1 MFIKALLALGVACA
15 SVSAQDGEWP
25 FDVTTLTAP
34 DGSVTAKFVSLGATL
49 TELWVKDRDGNPR
62 DVVLGYDDNSKLL
75 TDPNHPSF
83 NPIIGRLVLNGTA
96 QLCQPYACILNGW
109 RHQLTPDSGI
119 KNGTFSIP
127 ITKDAQPDGPNV
139 YHIPTNG
146 PFTSLP
152 NALHGG
158 KLGWDRRNWTII
170 DKSPTHVS
178 YLHFDPADEGFP
190 GNVTTI
196 ATHTVRKGGIL
207 ESKLWANATEKT
219 PIMTTQHVYWNLD
232 AFQDNSS
239 DILSHHL
246 QVAADKVIEVDSNQV
261 PTGGFI
267 NVTGTPLDFTQE
279 QPINV
284 KWNDTFDLCGPGCQG
299 YDNCWIFTNA
309 TDRGARTSLWSD
321 ASGIRVDISSNQPAT
336 QVYTSYSLNIPRK
349 AVHGGPDVN
358 YTKWSAVAIEQQGY
372 MDAINTP
379 EWNIDQI
386 HEPGKDFFWKVKY
399 EFSTV

>member
-49 TELWVKDRDGNPR
+49 TELWVKGRDGNPR

-83 NPIIGRLVLNGTA
+83 NPIIGR
-96 QLCQPYACILNGW
+96 YAN
-109 RHQLTPDSGI
+109 RTRI

-139 YHIPTNG
+139 YHIPTNDL
-146 PFTSLP
+146 PDFPQP

-279 QPINV
+279 QTINV

-386 HEPGKDFFWKVKY
+386 HEPGKDFFWEVKY

>member
-1 MFIKALLALGVACA
+1 MFIKALLALGVVCA
-15 SVSAQDGEWP
+15 SVSAQDEKWP

-83 NPIIGRLVLNGTA
+83 NPIIGR
-96 QLCQPYACILNGW
+96 YAN
-109 RHQLTPDSGI
+109 RI

-146 PFTSLP
+146 QP

-158 KLGWDRRNWTII
+158 KLGWDRRNWTVI

-196 ATHTVRKGGIL
+196 ATHTVHKGGIL

-232 AFQDNSS
+232 AFQNNSS

-246 QVAADKVIEVDSNQV
+246 QIAADKVIEIDSNQV

-284 KWNDTFDLCGPGCQG
+284 KWNDTFDLCGPECQG

-336 QVYTSYSLNIPRK
+336 QVYTSNWLDIPRK
-349 AVHGGPDVN
+349 VVHGGPDVN

-386 HEPGKDFFWKVKY
+386 HEPGKDFFWEVKY